1 MRTLRRSPKSLVLLT
16 LAVLVIHPQ
25 AAGKVDGHASVNGKP
40 ATLTYAAAATAENL
54 FDDKKKDMLVLLADH
69 PMPAGMDPGDE
80 VAVSLHARKGE
91 FRAVMIR
98 IDTTKKLINVKLF
111 EKGLNGLLQ
120 YGAKDFDLTLTAL
133 DAKRAAGRVKTKAP
147 TKFDNTTLDLDA
159 TFDVSLEAAPAAK
172 PAAAPTAAPA
182 TAPAA
187 KPAAAPDASAALNKL
202 LLKKLTFTPNDF
214 LAAVAAQKTDDV
226 QLFLDAGMNPDTP
239 GGMGTP
245 LFGAETPIIWAIM
258 MKNTPM
264 ALSLVKAGANVKRV
278 DKMGMIPLT
287 WAVENCNAEVTQA
300 LVDAK
305 SDVNFKRAGMT
316 MLTEAGACPAAAAI
330 LKKAGA
336 K

>member
-1 MRTLRRSPKSLVLLT
+1 VVLVLGL
-16 LAVLVIHPQ
+16 LVIRPQ

-40 ATLTYAAAATAENL
+40 ATLTFAAAATAENL
-54 FDDKKKDMLVLLADH
+54 FDDKKKDMIVLLADH
-69 PMPAGMDPGDE
+69 PMPAGVDAGDE
-80 VAVSLHARKGE
+80 VTVSLHARKGE
-91 FRAVMIR
+91 FRAVMVR
-98 IDTTKKLINVKLF
+98 IDTTRKLINVKLF
-111 EKGLNGLLQ
+111 EKGLSGLLQ
-120 YGAKDFDLTLTAL
+120 YGAKDFELTMTAL
-133 DAKRAAGRVKTKAP
+133 DAKRAAGRVRTKAP

-172 PAAAPTAAPA
+172 PAPAPAPAAAPA
-182 TAPAA
+182 KAAAPA
-187 KPAAAPDASAALNKL
+187 AAAPDASVALNKL
-202 LLKKLTFTPNDF
+202 LLKKLTLTPDDF
-214 LAAVAAQKTDDV
+214 LSAVAQQKTADV

-258 MKNTPM
+258 MKNSPM
-264 ALSLVKAGANVKRV
+264 ALALVKAGANVKRV

-300 LVDAK
+300 LVDAR

-316 MLTEAGACPAAAAI
+316 MMQEAGACPAAAAI